1 MVSEKNGNTKRVCT
15 VFHYLTFFKIKNKIG
30 MEDRLWLPGFW
41 EKEEGKVIKRDTQ
54 GVFVVL

>member
-1 MVSEKNGNTKRVCT
+1 
-15 VFHYLTFFKIKNKIG
+15 

>member
-1 MVSEKNGNTKRVCT
+1 
-15 VFHYLTFFKIKNKIG
+15 

-54 GVFVVL
+54 GVFVVLQLFSIFTLAVAIPNYTGDKIVWKLINTYM

>member
-1 MVSEKNGNTKRVCT
+1 
-15 VFHYLTFFKIKNKIG
+15 

-41 EKEEGKVIKRDTQ
+41 EKEGEVIKRDTQ

>member
-1 MVSEKNGNTKRVCT
+1 
-15 VFHYLTFFKIKNKIG
+15 

-41 EKEEGKVIKRDTQ
+41 EKEEGEVIKRDTQ

>member
-1 MVSEKNGNTKRVCT
+1 
-15 VFHYLTFFKIKNKIG
+15 

-41 EKEEGKVIKRDTQ
+41 EKEAVEVIKQEAQ